1 MVRQLV
7 AKLRQKRKGI
17 ILINAVLASII
28 VGLVGIA
35 LASIYSGMFSTM
47 SAGKAGSQG
56 EQMAAVETSVIK
68 MKGYDESD
76 SVTHGWKDMSDL
88 VGEDGKQWES
98 KVTLE
103 RTKTT
108 DDGNTVKVMKVAV
121 RKTGDLISRYS
132 AEVPLVEGLDV
143 YSKDEIDQMFTT
155 LNSQISQLSSDLDAF
170 KKETAD
176 NFTNIINNI
185 NQINA
190 NLDDLQKMI
199 NAETQA
205 RVDADK
211 AISNNLSN
219 ETKARQAADAALSN
233 QIDSLKSSLTDLQ
246 SALNTEIS
254 NRQAADK
261 TLQGNI
267 NSEAAARQA
276 ADAAEA
282 KARQDAINNLQAQIN
297 SKYEE
302 LYNLYKGLKSRLDGN
317 EFVKSKDSANNIAL
331 KYEQKDGESTKS
343 LHGYVDG
350 VEVPLASQNG
360 RDGKDGNIIQEKDVT
375 LKIYVDLKTSPLP
388 SWNGSSDADYFTS
401 TTGNVTAEV
410 SNDITAYSNGPYTKI
425 ELASLSAPLG
435 STTTTLGTSIQTSN
449 HQLDACRQ
457 QAINYVHQHIGDFKS
472 RIAQKI
478 PEAAQVTKIVVD
490 AGVIK
495 QIGI

>member
-76 SVTHGWKDMSDL
+76 SVTHDWKDMSDL

-121 RKTGDLISRYS
+121 RKSGDLISRYS

-211 AISNNLSN
+211 VISNSLSN
-219 ETKARQAADAALSN
+219 ETKARQDADAALSN

-254 NRQAADK
+254 NRQDADK

-267 NSEAAARQA
+267 DSEAAARK
-276 ADAAEA
+276 E
-282 KARQDAINNLQAQIN
+282 AINNLQAQIN

-317 EFVKSKDSANNIAL
+317 EFVKSKDALNNIAL

-350 VEVPLASQNG
+350 VEVPLASQNKVTKAVADISVSDTKLHIIYSDG
-360 RDGKDGNIIQEKDVT
+360 TSKDMDMPPATSLRLPITKGWQTGGWWYDRDYKPTDYFEFTSFYVGPHSSSVSGFWHFGGSGLKVT
-375 LKIYVDLKTSPLP
+375 VP
-388 SWNGSSDADYFTS
+388 ADY
-401 TTGNVTAEV
+401 
-410 SNDITAYSNGPYTKI
+410 
-425 ELASLSAPLG
+425 
-435 STTTTLGTSIQTSN
+435 
-449 HQLDACRQ
+449 
-457 QAINYVHQHIGDFKS
+457 
-472 RIAQKI
+472 
-478 PEAAQVTKIVVD
+478 
-490 AGVIK
+490 
-495 QIGI
+495 

>member
-276 ADAAEA
+276 A
-282 KARQDAINNLQAQIN
+282 INNLQAQIN

-350 VEVPLASQNG
+350 VEVPLASQNKAS
-360 RDGKDGNIIQEKDVT
+360 RTVADIS
-375 LKIYVDLKTSPLP
+375 TSGTKLHITY
-388 SWNGSSDADYFTS
+388 SD
-401 TTGNVTAEV
+401 
-410 SNDITAYSNGPYTKI
+410 
-425 ELASLSAPLG
+425 
-435 STTTTLGTSIQTSN
+435 GTSKDMEMPPATSL
-449 HQLDACRQ
+449 QLPLIYAEDGTVEGYVVVNKGIRDNGDCLAGDAF
-457 QAINYVHQHIGDFKS
+457 YYGYSGKS
-472 RIAQKI
+472 RFNVRGW
-478 PEAAQVTKIVVD
+478 PRGLSYD
-490 AGVIK
+490 DHSN
-495 QIGI
+495 

>member
-56 EQMAAVETSVIK
+56 EQMASVESSVIK

-76 SVTHGWKDMSDL
+76 SVTHDWKDMSDL

-211 AISNNLSN
+211 AISNSLSN
-219 ETKARQAADAALSN
+219 ETKARQDADAALSN

-267 NSEAAARQA
+267 DSEAAARK
-276 ADAAEA
+276 E
-282 KARQDAINNLQAQIN
+282 AINNLQAQIN

-317 EFVKSKDSANNIAL
+317 EFVKSKDALNSIAL
-331 KYEQKDGESTKS
+331 KYEQKSGESTKS

-350 VEVPLASQNG
+350 VEVPLASQNKASKTVADISVSG
-360 RDGKDGNIIQEKDVT
+360 TKLHVSYSDGTSKDMDMPPATSIRLPYVRMDRYENIV
-375 LKIYVDLKTSPLP
+375 
-388 SWNGSSDADYFTS
+388 WN
-401 TTGNVTAEV
+401 
-410 SNDITAYSNGPYTKI
+410 
-425 ELASLSAPLG
+425 
-435 STTTTLGTSIQTSN
+435 TLGATSAYLDIKGASRGDTDFLVGYFYGPWGTSE
-449 HQLDACRQ
+449 
-457 QAINYVHQHIGDFKS
+457 S
-472 RIAQKI
+472 RIGFQSRQ
-478 PEAAQVTKIVVD
+478 PGGE
-490 AGVIK
+490 
-495 QIGI
+495 

>member
-56 EQMAAVETSVIK
+56 EQMASVESSVIK

-76 SVTHGWKDMSDL
+76 SVTHDWKDMSDL
-88 VGEDGKQWES
+88 VGEDGKNWES

-190 NLDDLQKMI
+190 NLDDLQKML

-211 AISNNLSN
+211 AISNELSN
-219 ETKARQAADAALSN
+219 ETKARQDADKALSN

-267 NSEAAARQA
+267 DSEAAARQD
-276 ADAAEA
+276 ADTAEA
-282 KARQDAINNLQAQIN
+282 NARKEAINDLQAQIN

-317 EFVKSKDSANNIAL
+317 EFVKSKDALNNIAL

-350 VEVPLASQNG
+350 VEVPLASQNKVTKTVADISVSGTKLHISYSDGTSKDMDMPPATSLRLPITKDWQTGGWWYDRDYKPTDYFEFTSFLVGPHSSAVSGFWHFGGSG
-360 RDGKDGNIIQEKDVT
+360 RRVT
-375 LKIYVDLKTSPLP
+375 IE
-388 SWNGSSDADYFTS
+388 ADY
-401 TTGNVTAEV
+401 
-410 SNDITAYSNGPYTKI
+410 
-425 ELASLSAPLG
+425 
-435 STTTTLGTSIQTSN
+435 
-449 HQLDACRQ
+449 
-457 QAINYVHQHIGDFKS
+457 
-472 RIAQKI
+472 
-478 PEAAQVTKIVVD
+478 
-490 AGVIK
+490 
-495 QIGI
+495 

>member
-267 NSEAAARQA
+267 NSEAAARQ
-276 ADAAEA
+276 
-282 KARQDAINNLQAQIN
+282 DAINNLQAQIN

-350 VEVPLASQNG
+350 VEVPLASQNKVTKAVADISVSDTKLHIIYSDGTSKDMDMPPATSLRLPITKGWQTGGWWYDRDYEPTDYFEFTSFYVGPHSSAVSGFWHFGGSG
-360 RDGKDGNIIQEKDVT
+360 RKVS
-375 LKIYVDLKTSPLP
+375 VP
-388 SWNGSSDADYFTS
+388 ADY
-401 TTGNVTAEV
+401 
-410 SNDITAYSNGPYTKI
+410 
-425 ELASLSAPLG
+425 
-435 STTTTLGTSIQTSN
+435 
-449 HQLDACRQ
+449 
-457 QAINYVHQHIGDFKS
+457 
-472 RIAQKI
+472 
-478 PEAAQVTKIVVD
+478 
-490 AGVIK
+490 
-495 QIGI
+495 

>member
-261 TLQGNI
+261 TLQNNI
-267 NSEAAARQA
+267 NSEANARQA

-350 VEVPLASQNG
+350 VEVPLASQHKASKMVADISVSGTKLHVSYSDGTSKDMDMPPATSLRLPITKGWQTGGWWYDRDYEPTDYFEFTSFVVGPHSSAVSGFWHFGGSG
-360 RDGKDGNIIQEKDVT
+360 RRVT
-375 LKIYVDLKTSPLP
+375 IE
-388 SWNGSSDADYFTS
+388 ADY
-401 TTGNVTAEV
+401 
-410 SNDITAYSNGPYTKI
+410 
-425 ELASLSAPLG
+425 
-435 STTTTLGTSIQTSN
+435 
-449 HQLDACRQ
+449 
-457 QAINYVHQHIGDFKS
+457 
-472 RIAQKI
+472 
-478 PEAAQVTKIVVD
+478 
-490 AGVIK
+490 
-495 QIGI
+495 

>member
-56 EQMAAVETSVIK
+56 EQMASVESSVIK

-76 SVTHGWKDMSDL
+76 SVTHDWKDMSDL
-88 VGEDGKQWES
+88 VGEDGKNWES

-143 YSKDEIDQMFTT
+143 YNKDEIDQMFTT

-190 NLDDLQKMI
+190 NLDDLQKML

-211 AISNNLSN
+211 AISNELSN
-219 ETKARQAADAALSN
+219 ETKARQDADAALSN

-254 NRQAADK
+254 NRQDADK

-267 NSEAAARQA
+267 DSEAAARK
-276 ADAAEA
+276 E
-282 KARQDAINNLQAQIN
+282 AINNLQAQIN

-317 EFVKSKDSANNIAL
+317 EFVKSKDALNNIAL

-350 VEVPLASQNG
+350 VEVPLASQDKG
-360 RDGKDGNIIQEKDVT
+360 TDYQ
-375 LKIYVDLKTSPLP
+375 LKYRYYVDHQITPAGKGHGNRFDIRRVTYFNSNKHGEVIL
-388 SWNGSSDADYFTS
+388 AD
-401 TTGNVTAEV
+401 EV
-410 SNDITAYSNGPYTKI
+410 IKYDF
-425 ELASLSAPLG
+425 
-435 STTTTLGTSIQTSN
+435 
-449 HQLDACRQ
+449 
-457 QAINYVHQHIGDFKS
+457 NYVEILGH
-472 RIAQKI
+472 KI
-478 PEAAQVTKIVVD
+478 QALYDGGIEIDGITKVETSWSDYKIIF
-490 AGVIK
+490 AEGNYSS
-495 QIGI
+495 

>member
-56 EQMAAVETSVIK
+56 EQMASVESSVIK

-76 SVTHGWKDMSDL
+76 SVTHDWKDMSDL
-88 VGEDGKQWES
+88 VGEDGKNWES

-143 YSKDEIDQMFTT
+143 YNKDEIDQMFTT

-190 NLDDLQKMI
+190 NLDDLQKML

-211 AISNNLSN
+211 AISNELSN
-219 ETKARQAADAALSN
+219 ETKARQDADAALSN

-254 NRQAADK
+254 NRQDADK

-267 NSEAAARQA
+267 DSEAAARK
-276 ADAAEA
+276 E
-282 KARQDAINNLQAQIN
+282 AINNLQAQIN

-317 EFVKSKDSANNIAL
+317 EFVKSKDALNNIAL

-350 VEVPLASQNG
+350 VEVPLASQG
-360 RDGKDGNIIQEKDVT
+360 SGSYGAPDYGKTVLFTYTRKG
-375 LKIYVDLKTSPLP
+375 S
-388 SWNGSSDADYFTS
+388 GSSQDDYYW
-401 TTGNVTAEV
+401 VTP
-410 SNDITAYSNGPYTKI
+410 SDYGWMIYTAYNYNFNKRKTGVQPYPVWRIKGTNFPTISTYGSGYPI
-425 ELASLSAPLG
+425 EHYA
-435 STTTTLGTSIQTSN
+435 
-449 HQLDACRQ
+449 
-457 QAINYVHQHIGDFKS
+457 V
-472 RIAQKI
+472 
-478 PEAAQVTKIVVD
+478 
-490 AGVIK
+490 
-495 QIGI
+495 QIGSVYAPIFVEPGYSYGVLQERGYEGVSQNNIVIFAIKK